1 MTTSIPEMSIDYQQV
16 VEALGDAVVICDRD
30 GVIRFWNV
38 AAEHLFG
45 FTRTDALGKS
55 LDLIIPER
63 LRQRHWAGFDKA
75 MANGETSPGRD
86 LLRVP
91 AVHKDGRALSIA
103 FTVGLLFGPEGKVT
117 GIAAVLRDDSDH
129 FAKERESRRLFAD
142 EGELRKALNES
153 LEEAQRL
160 SAYEEEKRIHGYY

>member
-1 MTTSIPEMSIDYQQV
+1 MTTSIPEMSIGYQQV

-30 GVIRFWNV
+30 GVIRFWNA
-38 AAEHLFG
+38 AAERLFG

-63 LRQRHWAGFDKA
+63 LRERHWAGFDKA
-75 MANGETSPGRD
+75 MASGETSPGRD

-91 AVHKDGRALSIA
+91 AIHKDGRRLSIS

-117 GIAAVLRDDSDH
+117 GIAAVIRDDSDH
-129 FAKERESRRLFAD
+129 FDREQKLRRIFAD
-142 EGELRKALNES
+142 ENELCSALAE
-153 LEEAQRL
+153 L
-160 SAYEEEKRIHGYY
+160 

>member
-1 MTTSIPEMSIDYQQV
+1 MTTSIPEMSIGYQQV

-38 AAEHLFG
+38 AAERLFG
-45 FTRTDALGKS
+45 FTKTDALGKS

-63 LRQRHWAGFDKA
+63 LRERQWAGYDKA
-75 MANGETSPGRD
+75 MASGETSPGRD

-91 AVHKDGRALSIA
+91 AIHKDGRRLSIS

-117 GIAAVLRDDSDH
+117 GIAAVIRDDSDH
-129 FAKERESRRLFAD
+129 FDREQKLRRIFAD
-142 EGELRKALNES
+142 ENELRSALAE
-153 LEEAQRL
+153 L
-160 SAYEEEKRIHGYY
+160 

>member
-1 MTTSIPEMSIDYQQV
+1 MTTSIAEMSIAYQQV
-16 VEALGDAVVICDRD
+16 LEALGDAVVICGRD
-30 GVIRFWNV
+30 GVIRFWNA
-38 AAEHLFG
+38 AAERLFG

-75 MANGETSPGRD
+75 IASGETSPGRD

-91 AVHKDGRALSIA
+91 AVHKDGRRLSIS

-117 GIAAVLRDDSDH
+117 GIAAVIRDDS
-129 FAKERESRRLFAD
+129 ERFDQEQELHRIFAD
-142 EGELRKALNES
+142 ENELRLALAE
-153 LEEAQRL
+153 L
-160 SAYEEEKRIHGYY
+160 

>member
-1 MTTSIPEMSIDYQQV
+1 MNALRTNVDYKQL
-16 VEALGDAVVICDRD
+16 VEVLGDALVVADAG
-30 GVIRFWNV
+30 GVIRFWNA

-45 FTRTDALGKS
+45 FTKTDALGKS

-75 MANGETSPGRD
+75 MASGETSPGRD

-91 AVHKDGRALSIA
+91 AIHKDGRRLSIS

-117 GIAAVLRDDSDH
+117 GIAAVIRNDYDH
-129 FAKERESRRLFAD
+129 FDQEQKRKVFAD
-142 EGELRKALNES
+142 ENELRLALAE
-153 LEEAQRL
+153 Q
-160 SAYEEEKRIHGYY
+160 